1 MTNPPSTASIRTAYV
16 ILTLTTLF
24 WGGNVVAGKLAVGHI
39 EPNALM
45 ILRWTGALLAVLP
58 FAIGPM
64 RRDWPVIKKSWPLLI
79 YFGAIGFATFNVLVY
94 MAAHY
99 TSGVNIAI
107 EQVAVNIFV
116 MLLNFTLFR
125 LHVRPLQIL
134 GVLLTILGVAIT
146 ATHGDLGQIFGL
158 RVNVGD
164 LMVIAACFAYATYSI
179 ALRWRPPA
187 HWMSIFVVS
196 TIGAVAASV
205 FYQGIVGGGVMAF
218 FEQLPTISTQGWLIV
233 AYTIALPSV
242 VSQILY
248 VRGVELIGSNR
259 ASLFVNLIPI
269 FGTIGSVLVLGER
282 LEPFH
287 LAAAM
292 LVICGI
298 VLAEW
303 SVRRMENNTGGHETA
318 RETAPG
324 R

>member
-1 MTNPPSTASIRTAYV
+1 MTNPPSAASVRTAYI

-24 WGGNVVAGKLAVGHI
+24 WGGNVVAGKLAVGHV

-45 ILRWTGALLAVLP
+45 ILRWSGALLAVLP
-58 FAIGPM
+58 FAFRPL
-64 RRDWPVIKKSWPLLI
+64 RRDWPVVKKSWPLLI

-99 TSGVNIAI
+99 TSGVNTAI

-116 MLLNFTLFR
+116 MLLNFALFR

-134 GVLLTILGVAIT
+134 GVALTIIGVTIT
-146 ATHGDLGQIFGL
+146 ATHGELGRILGL
-158 RVNVGD
+158 QVNVGD
-164 LMVIAACFAYATYSI
+164 LMVIGASFAYATYSI

-187 HWMSIFVVS
+187 HWMSIFVIS
-196 TIGAVAASV
+196 TIGAIAASF
-205 FYQGIVGGGVMAF
+205 FYQGVTGGGVMAF

-233 AYTIALPSV
+233 VYTILFPSV
-242 VSQILY
+242 ISQILY

-282 LEPFH
+282 LETFH
-287 LAAAM
+287 LLAAG
-292 LVICGI
+292 LVIIGI

-303 SVRRMENNTGGHETA
+303 SVRRG
-318 RETAPG
+318 
-324 R
+324 

>member
-1 MTNPPSTASIRTAYV
+1 MTNPPSAVAGASPVRTAYI

-45 ILRWTGALLAVLP
+45 ILRWSGALVAVLP
-58 FAIGPM
+58 FAIRPLQ
-64 RRDWPVIKKSWPLLI
+64 RDWPVIRTSWPLLF
-79 YFGAIGFATFNVLVY
+79 YFGAIGFATFNVFVY
-94 MAAHY
+94 MAAHF
-99 TSGVNIAI
+99 TSGVNTAI

-116 MLLNFTLFR
+116 MLLNFALFR
-125 LHVRPLQIL
+125 TRVRALQIA
-134 GVLLTILGVAIT
+134 GVVLTILGVALT
-146 ATHGDLGQIFGL
+146 ATHGNLGRIL
-158 RVNVGD
+158 SLEVNVGD

-196 TIGAVAASV
+196 TIGAIGASF
-205 FYQGIVGGGVMAF
+205 FYQGIIGGGVMAF
-218 FEQLPTISTQGWLIV
+218 FEQLPTISTEGWLIV
-233 AYTIALPSV
+233 AYTIIFPSV
-242 VSQILY
+242 ISQILY

-282 LEPFH
+282 LETFH
-287 LAAAM
+287 MLAAG
-292 LVICGI
+292 LVIIGI

-303 SVRRMENNTGGHETA
+303 SVRRA
-318 RETAPG
+318 
-324 R
+324 